1 MLQKKKVKEKRRASH
16 VSLNMQSGSSQSIE
30 MKKVPNKKVNR
41 QTCFFRFATV
51 LSTCLSERLLTEK
64 TKEGKGKQMCEK
76 REKTKREKDTT
87 DEQMY
92 EQKDIKR
99 DRMHVKSD
107 KLKSFFFD
115 TQGKL
120 LFKKMKKVK
129 VRNRVQE
136 EGDQENKRSNI
147 KGNEKK
153 VKGKRDEQK

>member
-16 VSLNMQSGSSQSIE
+16 VSLNMQSGSSQSIVQRQIN
-30 MKKVPNKKVNR
+30 MKKVHNKKVNR

-51 LSTCLSERLLTEK
+51 LSTCLSERLWTEK
-64 TKEGKGKQMCEK
+64 TKEGKGKHMCKK
-76 REKTKREKDTT
+76 REKTKRVKDTT

-99 DRMHVKSD
+99 ERMHVKSD

-129 VRNRVQE
+129 VKKQSSRRR
-136 EGDQENKRSNI
+136 RSR
-147 KGNEKK
+147 K
-153 VKGKRDEQK
+153 